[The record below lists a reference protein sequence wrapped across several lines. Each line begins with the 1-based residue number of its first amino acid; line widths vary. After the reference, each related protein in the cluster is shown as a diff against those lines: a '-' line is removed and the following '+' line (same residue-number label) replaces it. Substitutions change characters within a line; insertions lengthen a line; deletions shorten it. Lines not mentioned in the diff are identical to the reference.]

1 VISSSPTI
9 REIRVYLDN
18 EPIAVKEYQINPGVY
33 YFINDHLGTPQQLV
47 SAAGT
52 VVWQAAYLPFGKAQV
67 TTETVKNNLRFP
79 GQYYDSETGLHYNL
93 SLIHISAPTR
103 RS

>member
-79 GQYYDSETGLHYNL
+79 GQYYDSETGLHYN
-93 SLIHISAPTR
+93 
-103 RS
+103 